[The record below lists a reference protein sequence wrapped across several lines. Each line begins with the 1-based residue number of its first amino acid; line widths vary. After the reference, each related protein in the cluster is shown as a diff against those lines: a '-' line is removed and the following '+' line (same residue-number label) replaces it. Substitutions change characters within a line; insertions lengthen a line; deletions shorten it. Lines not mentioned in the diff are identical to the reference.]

1 MMELDDCMMAGDSEI
16 MLKQTCAYEC
26 RLFQN
31 QFSFH
36 HSTPKECTSRS
47 VIDHN
52 NLHCNHPCRDKMK
65 FRLTEE
71 KTDETIAA
79 DISAGEERGTHWD
92 NLKEVKKRKLRHDQ
106 HLETLKRAGIPTSRP
121 ASQPLTRCQQLLTEG
136 VNQCRPVQCSTPVN
150 SGMKPYL
157 YANCD
162 HLNIKHSTPKGVE
175 EMLEEDFDGDT
186 LWAGASAKVLQRVMS
201 APQLPGPPEF
211 PEVKK
216 LHHATSLPQLW
227 IPKHGSHHLHI
238 WQRRLQ
244 VLNRKTEKMREKDQA
259 LKDRLKIIQK
269 RADLLV
275 RSPVNTPRKQ
285 TDAKTSTV
293 RENDKCYVNAKMS
306 ADITTVRKPKVKKQV
321 VHHQNNVYSCTL
333 ATLIIGNP
341 VLHTTW
347 KDGQRCTYV

>member
-1 MMELDDCMMAGDSEI
+1 MELDECMMAGDSEL
-16 MLKQTCAYEC
+16 MLKQSCAYEC

-52 NLHCNHPCRDKMK
+52 TLHCNYICRDKMK
-65 FRLTEE
+65 FRMTEV
-71 KTDETIAA
+71 KTYETVDA
-79 DISAGEERGTHWD
+79 DISAGDKRGTNCD
-92 NLKEVKKRKLRHDQ
+92 TLKEIKKRKLRHDQ
-106 HLETLKRAGIPTSRP
+106 HRETLKRAGIPTSSP
-121 ASQPLTRCQQLLTEG
+121 ASQPLTRCQQLLTEE
-136 VNQCRPVQCSTPVN
+136 VNQSSTPVN
-150 SGMKPYL
+150 SGMTPYL

-175 EMLEEDFDGDT
+175 NMLEEDLDGDT

-201 APQLPGPPEF
+201 APQLPGQPEF

-227 IPKHGSHHLHI
+227 MPKHGSHHLHI

-244 VLNRKTEKMREKDQA
+244 MLNRKTEKMREKDQA

-269 RADLLV
+269 RADLLAS
-275 RSPVNTPRKQ
+275 SPVNTPPKQ
-285 TDAKTSTV
+285 TDAKTSTA
-293 RENDKCYVNAKMS
+293 RENNRCYVNAKMS

-333 ATLIIGNP
+333 AKLIIGNP
-341 VLHTTW
+341 VLRTTW